1 MYEETKSSID
11 WKGIFLKVII
21 AFLVVL
27 IAVKGYST
35 LKGNNKK
42 QTTNTTTATAESK
55 ATSTFTENIEK
66 LKNAGE
72 KYFTDNKEKLPKS
85 DNTTTMVTL
94 NELIDNGVIETLSD
108 EDGKTCDGESSYVTA
123 LVENKKTKI
132 KANLVCGNASSYK
145 LTYLSDNGDDNSTS
159 TVSNTSKETSTKT
172 YSTNS
177 GNTCT
182 ASNCGSTKT
191 NVSSSSTSTSSS
203 TVTIKGNSGAK
214 NTSTVASSS
223 TTSKYTVYFDT
234 NGSNTSYPKQV
245 VLKNDVAENPGNP
258 YKYGY
263 TFKGWYLNGSKYDFD
278 TPVTRNIT
286 LVAKYT
292 KNSNNNYD
300 NNNDY
305 DYDYDDDYNNSNSSR
320 RVTKTLLKK
329 VYSIGWENYK
339 NGSIKINHT
348 LRVPSEIA
356 NNSRVTR
363 VRLKSVNYYSSLTT
377 NSQISTYDNRHSDT
391 FIYTAN
397 GFEATDIRHKNMSN
411 IRYATVTTN
420 DNYFKNINDAIDE
433 GFDVSWYS
441 NSYNYINCSEKF
453 HVWNPYNDSYIEN
466 LCGYGIIYN
475 ATWEYEYYN

>member
-94 NELIDNGVIETLSD
+94 NELIDSGLIETLSD
-108 EDGKTCDGESSYVTA
+108 EDGKSCDGESSYVTA
-123 LVENKKTKI
+123 LVENNKTKI

-145 LTYLSDNGDDNSTS
+145 LTYLSDNADDNSTS
-159 TVSNTSKETSTKT
+159 TVTNTNKETSTKT

-182 ASNCGSTKT
+182 TSNCGSTQT

-203 TVTIKGNSGAK
+203 TVTIKGNTGTK
-214 NTSTVASSS
+214 NTGTVASSS
-223 TTSKYTVYFDT
+223 TTTKYTVKFDT

-278 TPVTRNIT
+278 TPVTKNIT

-292 KNSNNNYD
+292 KNSNNYD
-300 NNNDY
+300 DDYDY
-305 DYDYDDDYNNSNSSR
+305 DYDYDDDYDNR
-320 RVTKTLLKK
+320 KVTKTLSKK
-329 VYSIGWENYK
+329 VYSVGWENYK
-339 NGSIKINHT
+339 NGSIRVNHT
-348 LRVPSEIA
+348 LKVPSEIA
-356 NNSRVTR
+356 NNSRVAR
-363 VRLKSVNYYSSLTT
+363 VRLKSVNYNSSLTT
-377 NSQISTYDNRHSDT
+377 NSQINTYDNRHSDT

-397 GFEATDIRHKNMSN
+397 GFEATDTTSRNMSK
-411 IRYATVTTN
+411 IRYATVTTS
-420 DNYFKNINDAIDE
+420 DTYYKNINEAVEE
-433 GFDVSWYS
+433 GFDVSWYA
-441 NSYNYINCSEKF
+441 NSYNYTNCDTKF
-453 HVWNPYNDSYIEN
+453 HVWNPNNETYIEN
-466 LCGYGIIYN
+466 LCAYGIIYN
-475 ATWEYEYYN
+475 AVWEYEYYN

>member
-159 TVSNTSKETSTKT
+159 TVTNTSKETSTKT

-214 NTSTVASSS
+214 NTNTVASSS
-223 TTSKYTVYFDT
+223 TTTKYTVYFDT

-292 KNSNNNYD
+292 KNSNNYYD
-300 NNNDY
+300 DDDY
-305 DYDYDDDYNNSNSSR
+305 DYDYDYDYNYYNRNNT
-320 RVTKTLLKK
+320 TKTTTTK
-329 VYSIGWENYK
+329 VYSMGWNFYYD
-339 NGSIKINHT
+339 GSMTVRHT
-348 LRVPSEIA
+348 LKVPNEIA
-356 NNSRVTR
+356 DNSRVKR
-363 VRLKSVNYYSSLTT
+363 VRLKSVSYYSGITT
-377 NSQISTYDNRHSDT
+377 PSQINTFYNNHYNT

-397 GFEATDIRHKNMSN
+397 GFEAMDLNKNNLSS
-411 IRYATVTTN
+411 IRYASVSTN
-420 DNYFKNINDAIDE
+420 DTNYKNIDTAVEE
-433 GFDVSWYS
+433 GFEVSWYAGKH
-441 NSYNYINCSEKF
+441 NYTNCSEKF
-453 HVWNPYNDSYIEN
+453 HIWNPYNETYIEN
-466 LCGYGIIYN
+466 LCAYGIIYN
-475 ATWEYEYYN
+475 AVWEYQYYN

>member
-94 NELIDNGVIETLSD
+94 NELIENGLIETLSD

-159 TVSNTSKETSTKT
+159 TITNTSKETSTKT

-214 NTSTVASSS
+214 NTNTVVASSS

-300 NNNDY
+300 DDDY
-305 DYDYDDDYNNSNSSR
+305 DYDYDYDYNYGKNT
-320 RVTKTLLKK
+320 TKTLTTK
-329 VYSIGWENYK
+329 VYSMGWNVYT
-339 NGSIKINHT
+339 NGSMNVTHT
-348 LRVPSEIA
+348 LKVPSEIA
-356 NNSRVTR
+356 NNSRVKR
-363 VRLKSVNYYSSLTT
+363 VRLKSVGYYSGIT
-377 NSQISTYDNRHSDT
+377 NKTQINTFYNRHNST

-397 GFEATDIRHKNMSN
+397 GFEAMDLNANNLSKIRH
-411 IRYATVTTN
+411 A
-420 DNYFKNINDAIDE
+420 
-433 GFDVSWYS
+433 
-441 NSYNYINCSEKF
+441 
-453 HVWNPYNDSYIEN
+453 
-466 LCGYGIIYN
+466 
-475 ATWEYEYYN
+475 